1 MNNEKKIFWLWAGW
15 VASYLQ
21 RSLSAQ
27 VNGGGGGGGGGGW
40 TGPDATPD
48 LWKQPFSAVRASG
61 GYPANVNQWCWQ
73 WSLTPYGLTR
83 VIFYIYG

>member
-1 MNNEKKIFWLWAGW
+1 MIIEKKKFWPGAGW

-27 VNGGGGGGGGGGW
+27 VNG
-40 TGPDATPD
+40 GPDATPD

-61 GYPANVNQWCWQ
+61 GYPGNGAILVN
-73 WSLTPYGLTR
+73 
-83 VIFYIYG
+83 IFMLIRDIISASWAR